1 MAKPTK
7 TTTPPV
13 TTIDLAALL
22 ADLDKSNDGM
32 LDSDTALTKEQV
44 EDALSDHAVDSAY
57 YNSYFKPLAPL
68 VDARLARKSWN
79 RRVSGKQQRNI
90 NDSPPSFMIKFCLAR
105 AAECRRQAE
114 QAMDSPQQR
123 SWRNMEGRWF
133 FLARSYANELGRRDE
148 DAARKGMERGRNRVA
163 TRLHRGAAPDDRADI
178 A

>member
-1 MAKPTK
+1 MAKSTK
-7 TTTPPV
+7 TTTTPPV

-32 LDSDTALTKEQV
+32 LDGDTAFTKEQV
-44 EDALSDHAVDSAY
+44 EDALRDHAVDCSY
-57 YNSYFKPLAPL
+57 YNSYFKFAPL
-68 VDARLARKSWN
+68 VDAGLARTSWN

-90 NDSPPSFMIKFCLAR
+90 NGSPPSFMIKFCLAR

>member
-32 LDSDTALTKEQV
+32 LDGDIAFTKQV
-44 EDALSDHAVDSAY
+44 EDALKGHAVDSSY

-68 VDARLARKSWN
+68 VDAGLARISWN

-90 NDSPPSFMIKFCLAR
+90 NGSPPSFMIKFCLAR
-105 AAECRRQAE
+105 AAECRRKAE
-114 QAMDSPQQR
+114 QATDSSQQR
-123 SWRNMEGRWF
+123 SWRKMEGRWF
-133 FLARSYANELGRRDE
+133 FLARSYANERHTDIIYL
-148 DAARKGMERGRNRVA
+148 
-163 TRLHRGAAPDDRADI
+163 RAS
-178 A
+178 